1 MGAELAHSMKP
12 FQANSRNYTQFWA
25 WLPVRTSKGQ
35 RLWMCRYYIRP
46 LANGEGL
53 VLSHRDMLADQ

>member
-1 MGAELAHSMKP
+1 MKP
-12 FQANSRNYTQFWA
+12 FQANGRNYTQFWA
-25 WLPVRTSKGQ
+25 WLPVTSSKGQ

-53 VLSHRDMLADQ
+53 VLSHWDMLADSL